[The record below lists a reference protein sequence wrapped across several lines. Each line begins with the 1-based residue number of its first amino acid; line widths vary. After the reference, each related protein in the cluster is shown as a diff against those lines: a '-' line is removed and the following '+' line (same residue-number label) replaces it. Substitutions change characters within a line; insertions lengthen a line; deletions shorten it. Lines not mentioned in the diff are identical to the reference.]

1 MEKLADLRSHGNM
14 ISFDRNMC
22 LLLSEGRIDFGTDYG
37 LLRLNSAGNLVHKT
51 DSSKLEVQSIMG
63 FSFHFN
69 PEALRIMA
77 EDIKSNPTLRTV
89 NLSSEFNLKA
99 MKDLLGAEAA
109 KTLTEELQLFG
120 VARSLPKE
128 YSAQLLLN
136 EVRLEWNPG
145 TMSFVS
151 RGNIGIGFIGNQPMN
166 VYVDGYI
173 ELQRRRSGDLLD
185 IYLKVNDNVWYWFS
199 YFRGILMS
207 YSSNLTYNDI
217 ISKTKDRDRRD
228 PKATSRD
235 DYEYMLGLPDRLRSF
250 IRRMERGGTGYNEY

>member
-1 MEKLADLRSHGNM
+1 
-14 ISFDRNMC
+14 
-22 LLLSEGRIDFGTDYG
+22 
-37 LLRLNSAGNLVHKT
+37 
-51 DSSKLEVQSIMG
+51 
-63 FSFHFN
+63 
-69 PEALRIMA
+69 MA
-77 EDIKSNPTLRTV
+77 EDIKSNPTLRAV

-99 MKDLLGAEAA
+99 MNDLLGAEAA
-109 KTLTEELQLFG
+109 RTLTEELQLFG

-151 RGNIGIGFIGNQPMN
+151 KGKIGIGFIGNQPMN
-166 VYVDGYI
+166 VYVDGWV

-185 IYLKVNDNVWYWFS
+185 IYLKVNDNSWYWFS

-207 YSSNLTYNDI
+207 YSSNLTYNEV

-228 PKATSRD
+228 PKAASRD
-235 DYEYMLGLPDRLRSF
+235 DYEYMLGLQDRLRSF
-250 IRRMERGGTGYNEY
+250 IRRMERGVTGYKEY